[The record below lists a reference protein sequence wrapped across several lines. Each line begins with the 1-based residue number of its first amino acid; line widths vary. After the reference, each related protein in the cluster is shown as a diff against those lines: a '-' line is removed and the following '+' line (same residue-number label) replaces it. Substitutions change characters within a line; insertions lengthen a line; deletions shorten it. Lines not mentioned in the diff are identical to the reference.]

1 MARRSAAA
9 GTLCPSAS
17 WAAAR
22 VASALWIS
30 PLRSLFSL
38 AAKLT
43 SGRRTLQMLTMLEV
57 KHGVRYCGLVE
68 IHKLH
73 AMGLGGST
81 ALFRQL
87 TIAFVS
93 RADEDAQ

>member
-1 MARRSAAA
+1 
-9 GTLCPSAS
+9 
-17 WAAAR
+17 
-22 VASALWIS
+22 
-30 PLRSLFSL
+30 
-38 AAKLT
+38 
-43 SGRRTLQMLTMLEV
+43 MLTMLEV